1 MDECS
6 EDIEEEC
13 SERERVQIGVS
24 GRATLNQTLSD
35 NKEQFLE
42 SWVMDVL
49 GRGQQVPWVGGMSL
63 AYESKRKKVDKLKL
77 QKGRTEVD
85 KLTQVCGAN

>member
-1 MDECS
+1 
-6 EDIEEEC
+6 
-13 SERERVQIGVS
+13 
-24 GRATLNQTLSD
+24 
-35 NKEQFLE
+35 
-42 SWVMDVL
+42 MDVL